1 MTWALPGAILF
12 ILGLV
17 LLLGYFLSRK
27 VFPSEENQGE
37 GADHWQPSPCDGCDE
52 AGCGGFATA
61 LVRGGSEDPATPTKV
76 GAEHSCKNG
85 LDDAPA
91 QPREGKAAIRCRGSH
106 VSLRYHYSGAPSCLA
121 ASQMPVSP
129 KECGNACLGFGDCCR
144 TCPPRAILVE
154 QGLARVDPTR
164 CDGCGECLGS
174 CPLDLIALIP
184 SERGFAVLCKGPQGP
199 SNDWTCP
206 EGCTACGCCIDA
218 CPEGAL
224 ESTGNGIPQWIED
237 RCNGCGLCVE
247 ACPQDV
253 ILVTGSSKQAEG
265 PNSSRTPAPIPLRGS

>member
-12 ILGLV
+12 MLGLV
-17 LLLGYFLSRK
+17 LLLGYFLSWK

-129 KECGNACLGFGDCCR
+129 KECGNACLGFGDCVPS
-144 TCPPRAILVE
+144 CPLRAIRIE
-154 QGLARVDPTR
+154 QGIARVDPSR
-164 CDGCGECLGS
+164 CDGCRECLGS
-174 CPLDLIALIP
+174 CPLDLIALLPVEGGLEI
-184 SERGFAVLCKGPQGP
+184 LCKGPMGP
-199 SNDWTCP
+199 SSDWACP
-206 EGCTACGCCIDA
+206 EGCILCDRCIEA

-224 ESTGNGIPQWIED
+224 ERTGSGLPGWIKD

-247 ACPQDV
+247 ACPQNVVLLNESPATPRLAHHHIAADHPA
-253 ILVTGSSKQAEG
+253 SS
-265 PNSSRTPAPIPLRGS
+265 S